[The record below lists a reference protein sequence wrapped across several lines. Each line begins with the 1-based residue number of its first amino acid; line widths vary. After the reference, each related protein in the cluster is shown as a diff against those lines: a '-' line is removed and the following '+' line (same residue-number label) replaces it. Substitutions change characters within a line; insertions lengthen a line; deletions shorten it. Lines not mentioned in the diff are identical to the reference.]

1 MIDLHCHLVPAIDD
15 GARDLATS
23 LAMAEMF
30 VADGVEIVACTPH
43 ILPGVYP
50 NTGPQIRAAVA
61 ELQAAI
67 EKAQMPLRLTTG
79 ADVHLAPGL
88 VEGLRSGAILSL
100 ADSRYILIEPPH
112 HILPARFEE
121 TLFELM
127 IAGYVPII
135 THPERLSWAR
145 ANYAVLQRLANQGV
159 WMQIT
164 AGSLTGKFGRTPL
177 YLAERMLD
185 EGLVHII
192 ASDAHDLKARRPDLA
207 EGAALAT
214 KRVGDGEVRHL
225 VSVRPRGILEN
236 APPEELLTARQSA
249 ISGGIDEHRA
259 TGAVV
264 GDGDGAYGASNVP
277 SGIRGFG
284 RRLLERFR

>member
-1 MIDLHCHLVPAIDD
+1 MIDLHCHLLPAIDD

-50 NTGPQIRAAVA
+50 NTGPRIRAAVA
-61 ELQAAI
+61 ALQAEI
-67 EKAQMPLRLTTG
+67 EKTQIPLGLTTG
-79 ADVHLAPGL
+79 ADVHIAPGL
-88 VEGLRSGAILSL
+88 VDGLRSGEILSL

-121 TLFELM
+121 TLFDLM

-164 AGSLTGKFGRTPL
+164 AGSLAGKFGRTHL

-214 KRVGDGEVRHL
+214 KRVGDEEAHRL
-225 VSVRPRGILEN
+225 VSLRPRGILEN
-236 APPEELLTARQSA
+236 VPPEALLTARQSTTA
-249 ISGGIDEHRA
+249 GDVCEHRA
-259 TGAVV
+259 TGAML
-264 GDGDGAYGASNVP
+264 GDGDGAYGASNMP
-277 SGIRGFG
+277 SGIRGFS